1 MKTTLHLRAGA
12 VAKAAAVFSFLLAVA
27 LASSAHA
34 AINLTMT
41 YSGEFSH
48 MPFSDPDTLGLDGAS
63 FVWTGEFDA
72 NATRTYTNGVN
83 LDGFDATTPLS
94 LVITGSDSAD
104 GTYGASL
111 QRVAELSADSFLPGF
126 VEFDLGANNNLDLG
140 SINLPAGFMGAI
152 SPTNTITPFN
162 TSDVTGFGS
171 IFLTN
176 FNNRTDSVYEVNNGS
191 FTSVPEPSSSLLIGL
206 TSLAF
211 ALRRRR

>member
-48 MPFSDPDTLGLDGAS
+48 ASFSDPDTLGLDGAS

-72 NATRTYTNGVN
+72 NATRTYTNGAN

-104 GTYGASL
+104 GTYGA
-111 QRVAELSADSFLPGF
+111 QTVGELGADTFLPSLAG
-126 VEFDLGANNNLDLG
+126 FDLGSNNNLDLA
-140 SINLPAGFMGAI
+140 SINLPAGFMGEI

-162 TSDVTGFGS
+162 TSDVTGFGL